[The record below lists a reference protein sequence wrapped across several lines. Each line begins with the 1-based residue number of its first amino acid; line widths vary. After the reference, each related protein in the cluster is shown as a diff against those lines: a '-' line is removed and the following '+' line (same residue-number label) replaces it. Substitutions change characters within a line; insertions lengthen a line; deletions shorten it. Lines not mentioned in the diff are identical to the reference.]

1 MADAEELPSLKDLL
15 EEISTARE
23 TARVQ
28 WRQNLRKS
36 RQVPGAW
43 ADANALPRQRT
54 NWRFDAASF
63 KDELRAVAKRFRLP
77 LRRGPSRKPLEAPNM
92 KIRSPREIA
101 PFIPLLEPHLNEWD
115 ASRAALPQ
123 RRFPLMGLGR
133 SQGETYAGWPNNG
146 QQARLVTPGIPGKA
160 LKVLELSR
168 VSPGLKTAGSSAE
181 AGRGVQEPQTQAVT
195 GGRSEAAKQPGLFSF
210 LGDDAGQ
217 YALIVTD
224 RLAHFTIV
232 EAGGGAGTMLPLV
245 RKCGVPGSVG
255 KARDVPH
262 AATKIVHGRD
272 AGQCVWRWQVSIGDA
287 SMGQFCGGTLIAPRW
302 VLTAAHCIS
311 DIRSACKV
319 RTLKIG
325 AGTWKRD
332 FQVEVD
338 AGMGVERFVKKIF
351 RHPMYEHNVA
361 NDYDFALLHLDKA
374 VPLNECIG
382 TACLPTAEGRGGT
395 ECLITG
401 WGTIR
406 SSGPTPDVLQE
417 NPIPR
422 RIVDKL
428 LPVAPPWSML
438 CASGHA
444 DGGVTDTCQGDSG
457 GPLVCEEEGRFVLRG
472 VTSWGQGCAYPN
484 FPGVYG
490 RVHSVMSWIRDVMS
504 DKVEKAYVDDE
515 DPDISHINFQGAMW
529 SVVSGPCRVDAEK
542 CLTSPGYPGAYGNAQ
557 SCKIA
562 VDPSAAKPIRVDS
575 FETEEYYDVLQINCR
590 TFSGTLGPNGT
601 PDPTEPR
608 DLSWQAPG

>member
-1 MADAEELPSLKDLL
+1 MVPLAWLVALIWLARADDK
-15 EEISTARE
+15 
-23 TARVQ
+23 
-28 WRQNLRKS
+28 
-36 RQVPGAW
+36 
-43 ADANALPRQRT
+43 
-54 NWRFDAASF
+54 
-63 KDELRAVAKRFRLP
+63 
-77 LRRGPSRKPLEAPNM
+77 
-92 KIRSPREIA
+92 
-101 PFIPLLEPHLNEWD
+101 
-115 ASRAALPQ
+115 
-123 RRFPLMGLGR
+123 
-133 SQGETYAGWPNNG
+133 
-146 QQARLVTPGIPGKA
+146 
-160 LKVLELSR
+160 
-168 VSPGLKTAGSSAE
+168 
-181 AGRGVQEPQTQAVT
+181 
-195 GGRSEAAKQPGLFSF
+195 AAKATLRGSQKPEPDF
-210 LGDDAGQ
+210 
-217 YALIVTD
+217 
-224 RLAHFTIV
+224 
-232 EAGGGAGTMLPLV
+232 E
-245 RKCGVPGSVG
+245 KCGVPGSVG
-255 KARDVPH
+255 KGRDVPH
-262 AATKIVHGRD
+262 ATTKIVHGRD

-319 RTLKIG
+319 CTLKIG

-351 RHPMYEHNVA
+351 RHPMYEQNVA

-382 TACLPTAEGRGGT
+382 TACLPTAEGEGGT
-395 ECLITG
+395 ECRITG
-401 WGTIR
+401 WGTLR
-406 SSGPTPDVLQE
+406 TSGPTPDVLQE
-417 NPIPR
+417 AP
-422 RIVDKL
+422 VSL
-428 LPVAPPWSML
+428 LSSKVCETNYSKTKDVITGSML
-438 CASGHA
+438 CASGRT

-529 SVVSGPCRVDAEK
+529 HVVSGPCRVDAEK
-542 CLTSPGYPGAYGNAQ
+542 CLTSPGYPGAYGNSQ

-562 VDPSAAKPIRVDS
+562 VDPSAATPIRVDS
-575 FETEEYYDVLQINCR
+575 FATEEYYDVLQINCR

-601 PDPTEPR
+601 LPQSTIVWSSDETNTGGGWRLCPET
-608 DLSWQAPG
+608 